1 LEGAHRHRQPR
12 LNPYPGAHR
21 LAYHG
26 RKQGFKVVELSTHI
40 AAPGAGGILADW
52 GADVIKVEGAEGDP
66 IRRGFEHLTPD
77 GENPGF
83 QLDNRG
89 KRSVVLDI
97 RKPDGREALV
107 RLIRE
112 ADIFITNR
120 RPSALKAAR
129 IDYETMKL
137 ENPRLIYASVTGY
150 GLEGPEADL
159 PGFDVAAFWSRA
171 GVASLTIPKGED
183 PFALRTGVGDHT
195 CTLATTSAIL
205 AAALERSRTGV
216 GRLVET
222 SLIRSGVYSVGADM
236 AIYLRL
242 GRIASNRP
250 RKETIAPL
258 VNFFKS
264 AEGRWICLMPRDN
277 RTDWPKIAAAAERE
291 DLIDHPEFATDSLR
305 RKNVGPLVET
315 LDEAFGKLPF
325 DLITQ
330 RLTAADVV
338 WAGVQ
343 TPAEVAADP
352 QAAAAGCFVEMPDRG
367 GGTFRAPAAPVRFP
381 GADLPVRGPAPLVGE
396 HTDEVLA
403 EIGYSADQ
411 IAAMKAAG
419 ATA

>member
-1 LEGAHRHRQPR
+1 ML
-12 LNPYPGAHR
+12 
-21 LAYHG
+21 
-26 RKQGFKVVELSTHI
+26 QGFKVVELSTHI
-40 AAPGAGGILADW
+40 AAPGAGGMLADW
-52 GADVIKVEGAEGDP
+52 GADVIKVEGPEGDP

-77 GENPGF
+77 QENPGF

-129 IDYETMKL
+129 IDYETLKS

-150 GLEGPEADL
+150 GLEGAEADL

-171 GVASLTIPKGED
+171 GVASLTVPKGED

-195 CTLATTSAIL
+195 CTLATVSAVL
-205 AAALERSRTGV
+205 AAAVERGRTGV

-222 SLIRSGVYSVGADM
+222 SLIRSGVYSVSADM

-264 AEGRWICLMPRDN
+264 AEGRWICLMPRDS
-277 RTDWPKIAAAAERE
+277 RTDWPKIAATAGRE
-291 DLIDHPEFATDSLR
+291 DLIDHPDYATDGLR
-305 RKNVGPLVET
+305 RKHVAALVTE
-315 LDEAFGKLPF
+315 LDAAFAQLPF
-325 DLITQ
+325 DVITQ
-330 RLTAADVV
+330 RLTDHDVV

-343 TPAEVAADP
+343 TAAEVAEDP
-352 QAAAAGCFVEMPDRG
+352 QAEAAGCFVDMPDRAG
-367 GGTFRAPAAPVRFP
+367 GSFRAPASPVRFP
-381 GADLPVRGPAPLVGE
+381 GADLPIRGPAPMIGE
-396 HTDEVLA
+396 HTDDVLREV
-403 EIGYSADQ
+403 GFSDAD
-411 IAAMKAAG
+411 IAAMRIAKA
-419 ATA
+419 TV

>member
-1 LEGAHRHRQPR
+1 ML
-12 LNPYPGAHR
+12 
-21 LAYHG
+21 
-26 RKQGFKVVELSTHI
+26 QGFKVVELSTHI
-40 AAPGAGGILADW
+40 AAPGAGGMLADW
-52 GADVIKVEGAEGDP
+52 GADVIKVEGPEGDP

-77 GENPGF
+77 QENPGF

-129 IDYETMKL
+129 IDYETLKS

-150 GLEGPEADL
+150 GLEGAEADL

-171 GVASLTIPKGED
+171 GVASLTVPKGED

-195 CTLATTSAIL
+195 CTLATVSAVL
-205 AAALERSRTGV
+205 AAAVERGRTGV

-222 SLIRSGVYSVGADM
+222 SLIRSGVYSVSADM

-264 AEGRWICLMPRDN
+264 AEGRWICLMPRDS
-277 RTDWPKIAAAAERE
+277 RTDWPKIAATAGRE
-291 DLIDHPEFATDSLR
+291 DLIDHPDYATDGLR
-305 RKNVGPLVET
+305 RKHVAALVTE
-315 LDEAFGKLPF
+315 LDAAFAQLPF
-325 DLITQ
+325 DVITQ
-330 RLTAADVV
+330 RLTDHDVV

-343 TPAEVAADP
+343 TAAEVAEDP
-352 QAAAAGCFVEMPDRG
+352 QAQAAGCFVDMPDRAG
-367 GGTFRAPAAPVRFP
+367 GSFRAPASPVRFP
-381 GADLPVRGPAPLVGE
+381 GADLPIRGPAPMIGE
-396 HTDEVLA
+396 HTDDVLREV
-403 EIGYSADQ
+403 GFSDAD
-411 IAAMKAAG
+411 IAAMRIAKA
-419 ATA
+419 TV

>member
-1 LEGAHRHRQPR
+1 MLE
-12 LNPYPGAHR
+12 
-21 LAYHG
+21 
-26 RKQGFKVVELSTHI
+26 GFKVVELATHI
-40 AAPGAGGILADW
+40 AAPGAAGILADW
-52 GADVIKVEGAEGDP
+52 GADVIKVEGPGGDP

-89 KRSVVLDI
+89 KRSVVLDT
-97 RKPDGREALV
+97 RKPEGREALL
-107 RLIRE
+107 RLIRA

-120 RPSALKAAR
+120 RPGALKAAG
-129 IDYETMKL
+129 IDYDSLKA

-150 GLEGPEADL
+150 GLEGAEADL

-171 GVASLTIPKGED
+171 GVASLMIPKGDD

-195 CTLATTSAIL
+195 CTLATVSAIL
-205 AAALERSRTGV
+205 AATLERSRTGV

-222 SLIRSGVYSVGADM
+222 SLIRSGVYAVGADM

-264 AEGRWICLMPRDN
+264 AEGRWICLMPKDGRH
-277 RTDWPKIAAAAERE
+277 DWPKIAAAAGRE
-291 DLIDHPEFATDSLR
+291 DLIHHPDYHTDPLR
-305 RKNVGPLVET
+305 KKHVAALVTE
-315 LDEAFGKLPF
+315 LDAAFGALPF

-343 TPAEVAADP
+343 TAAQVAADP
-352 QAAAAGCFVEMPDRG
+352 QAEAAGCFVEVPDGEG
-367 GGTFRAPAAPVRFP
+367 GSYRAPAAPVRFP
-381 GADLPVRGPAPLVGE
+381 GADLPVRGPSPGVGE
-396 HTDEVLA
+396 HTEAVLA
-403 EIGYSADQ
+403 EVGFSAAE
-411 IAAMKAAG
+411 IAAMRQAG

>member
-1 LEGAHRHRQPR
+1 ML
-12 LNPYPGAHR
+12 
-21 LAYHG
+21 
-26 RKQGFKVVELSTHI
+26 QGFKVVELSTHI

>member
-1 LEGAHRHRQPR
+1 ML
-12 LNPYPGAHR
+12 
-21 LAYHG
+21 
-26 RKQGFKVVELSTHI
+26 QGFKVVELSTHI

-403 EIGYSADQ
+403 EIGYSTDQ

>member
-1 LEGAHRHRQPR
+1 ML
-12 LNPYPGAHR
+12 
-21 LAYHG
+21 
-26 RKQGFKVVELSTHI
+26 QGFKVVELSTHI
-40 AAPGAGGILADW
+40 AAPGAGGMLADW
-52 GADVIKVEGAEGDP
+52 GAEVIKVEGPEGDP

-97 RKPDGREALV
+97 RKPEGREALV

-129 IDYETMKL
+129 VDYETMKL

-150 GLEGPEADL
+150 GLEGAEADL

-195 CTLATTSAIL
+195 CTLATVSAVL
-205 AAALERSRTGV
+205 AAALERGRTGV

-277 RTDWPKIAAAAERE
+277 RTDWPKIAAAADRE
-291 DLIDHPEFATDSLR
+291 DLIDHPDYATDGLR
-305 RKNVGPLVET
+305 RKHVAALVTE
-315 LDEAFGKLPF
+315 LDGAFGKLPF
-325 DLITQ
+325 DVITR
-330 RLTAADVV
+330 RLTEHDVV

-343 TPAEVAADP
+343 TAAEVAADP
-352 QAAAAGCFVEMPDRG
+352 QAAAAGCFVDMPDREG
-367 GGTFRAPAAPVRFP
+367 GSFRAPASPVRFP
-381 GADLPVRGPAPLVGE
+381 GADLPVRGPAPAIGE
-396 HTDEVLA
+396 HTDAVLS
-403 EIGYSADQ
+403 EIGFSEAE
-411 IAAMKAAG
+411 IAAMRVAKA
-419 ATA
+419 TV

>member
-1 LEGAHRHRQPR
+1 ML
-12 LNPYPGAHR
+12 
-21 LAYHG
+21 
-26 RKQGFKVVELSTHI
+26 QGFKVVELSTHI
-40 AAPGAGGILADW
+40 AAPGAGGMLADW
-52 GADVIKVEGAEGDP
+52 GADVIKVEGPEGDP

-77 GENPGF
+77 QENPGF

-129 IDYETMKL
+129 IDYETLKS

-150 GLEGPEADL
+150 GLEGAEADL

-171 GVASLTIPKGED
+171 GVASLTVPKGED

-195 CTLATTSAIL
+195 CTLATVSAVL
-205 AAALERSRTGV
+205 AAAVERGRTGV

-222 SLIRSGVYSVGADM
+222 SLIRSGVYSVSADM

-277 RTDWPKIAAAAERE
+277 RTDWPKIAATAGRE
-291 DLIDHPEFATDSLR
+291 DLIDHPDYATDGLR
-305 RKNVGPLVET
+305 RKHVAALVTE
-315 LDEAFGKLPF
+315 LDAAFAQLPF
-325 DLITQ
+325 DVITQ
-330 RLTAADVV
+330 RLTDHDVV

-343 TPAEVAADP
+343 TAAEVAEDP
-352 QAAAAGCFVEMPDRG
+352 QAEAAGCFVDMPDRAG
-367 GGTFRAPAAPVRFP
+367 GSFRAPASPVRFP
-381 GADLPVRGPAPLVGE
+381 GADLPIRGPAPMIGE
-396 HTDEVLA
+396 HTDDVLREV
-403 EIGYSADQ
+403 GFSDAD
-411 IAAMKAAG
+411 IAAMRIAKA
-419 ATA
+419 TV